1 MAVFSNFSP
10 GVCFIAAPGEWN
22 QVPYAEIPLDA
33 IIRAYDAHAGKLVQ
47 HGGSDGLAV
56 LPCGALEFDG
66 QHVALDLVSR
76 RPKAVGKSLQRFGQT
91 LFPVGRAFGER
102 FDLHDVQS
110 VPARIALIGSLF
122 VQWDASVR
130 RIQRHDTGALKPAFG
145 PASLQPRL
153 CLVARHAQMTHG
165 PRPVQASQGFEH
177 GGRSIPIHR
186 TA

>member
-10 GVCFIAAPGEWN
+10 SVRFFAPPGEWN
-22 QVPYAEIPLDA
+22 QVSYAEISLHA
-33 IIRAYDAHAGKLVQ
+33 FIRAYDAHAWKLVQ
-47 HGGSDGLAV
+47 HGVRNGLAV
-56 LPCGALEFDG
+56 LPCGTLEFDG

-76 RPKAVGKSLQRFGQT
+76 RPKAVGKVLQRLGQT

-110 VPARIALIGSLF
+110 VPARVALSGGVF
-122 VQWDASVR
+122 VQWNASMR